1 MLGDSGIVIKTIQ
14 LLPQCTVLWGRK
26 RVPTVNMHCVP
37 CCRQLGM
44 E

>member
-26 RVPTVNMHCVP
+26 CVSVLHMVM
-37 CCRQLGM
+37 CVCGGGEIL
-44 E
+44 